1 MDRIDLGYDLVAL
14 TIVGVPQRLSWVL
27 GPGGLEVTEQVSELA
42 KDRIDLGYDL
52 VALTIVG
59 VPQRLSCVLR
69 SQPVNHPEPG

>member
-27 GPGGLEVTEQVSELA
+27 GPEVTEQVSELA
-42 KDRIDLGYDL
+42 MDRIDLGYDL

-59 VPQRLSCVLR
+59 VPQRLSWVLAAWR
-69 SQPVNHPEPG
+69 